1 MPAFDFEHI
10 NLIPKR
16 CIVDSRSE
24 CDTSIVLRKGNTVL
38 TFELPILPAN
48 MECVIHTELAN
59 TLATHD
65 YLYSMH
71 RFGDTL
77 KFAKHMLGNGLYLS
91 ISVGVNEDSR
101 DLLMALKERNFIPH
115 ILTID
120 IAHGHAIKMKS
131 MLEFVNEHFPST
143 IIMAGNVST
152 PEAVQELES
161 WGADIIKVGIGPGS
175 ACTTYTA
182 TGFGSRGCQ
191 ASILYHCATARA
203 KDTTLI
209 CADGG
214 IREPGDIAKC
224 LALGADLVM
233 VGGMMSG
240 FIDSPGNTVTL
251 DGKTYKEFWGSAS
264 HYQSNK
270 SSRIEG
276 TKKLIE
282 MKNMTILQ
290 YMDYLKECLQSAISY
305 GGGKTLQAFKSVE
318 YILKP
323 AS

>member
-1 MPAFDFEHI
+1 MDGLDFEHI
-10 NLIPKR
+10 NLIPRK
-16 CIVDSRSE
+16 CIVQSRSQ
-24 CDTSIVLRKGNTVL
+24 CDTRIVLKKNDVSYQ
-38 TFELPILPAN
+38 FELSILPAN
-48 MECVIHTELAN
+48 MECVINKEVAK
-59 TLATHD
+59 TLSRHE

-71 RFGDTL
+71 RFSNTFEFAQSMVGDG
-77 KFAKHMLGNGLYLS
+77 FFLS

-101 DLLMALKERNFIPH
+101 ELLKKLNENALVPQMI
-115 ILTID
+115 TID
-120 IAHGHAIKMKS
+120 IAHGHSVKMQD
-131 MLEFVNEHFPST
+131 MIAFVLSLFPNA

-152 PEAVQELES
+152 PQAVRDLEE

-182 TGFGSRGCQ
+182 TGFGRRGCQ
-191 ASILYHCATARA
+191 ESVIFECANARN
-203 KDTTLI
+203 KPTRLI

-214 IREPGDIAKC
+214 IREPGDISKC

-233 VGGMMSG
+233 VGGMMTG
-240 FIDSPGNTVTL
+240 FTDSPGNTVTF
-251 DGKTYKEFWGSAS
+251 DGKSYKEFWGSAS

-290 YMDYLKECLQSAISY
+290 YLHYLKECLQSSISY
-305 GGGKTLQAFKSVE
+305 AGGKNLSA
-318 YILKP
+318 LKNVHWLRKH
-323 AS
+323 